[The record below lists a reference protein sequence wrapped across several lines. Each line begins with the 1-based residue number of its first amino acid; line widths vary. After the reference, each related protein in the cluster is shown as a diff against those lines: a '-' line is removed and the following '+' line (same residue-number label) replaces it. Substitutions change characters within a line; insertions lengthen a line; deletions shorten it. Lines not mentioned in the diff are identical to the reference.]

1 MPADLTSAEAA
12 LDAPEFR
19 RVVDL
24 VAERARALD
33 LAEVDLR
40 DDLSELA
47 ELDLFDV
54 EARPLSEVS
63 PLVEALGGESLT
75 VAFGA
80 WAQRMT
86 AEYLRIGADR
96 SDVARELYES
106 VASGARPG
114 VTGMAAAQRQAVGL
128 GDVPMVATPDGDG
141 YILSGPIAW
150 ASNVYEDSVMV
161 LSANTPDHR
170 SLVIVVRASDP
181 GVTIRK
187 APKLLALD
195 ATASTMLQFDDV
207 RVPAERVLG
216 DDLPEFL
223 VNVRPQFLLLQTAFC
238 IGIAGRALKEAE
250 PRLGGLGEFY
260 ATDHAKLVEEHE
272 RLHRLLA
279 DQSADPAGQYMQ
291 DLLQLRLDGVELAV
305 GATRLEM
312 SVSGGMG
319 YAQASAANRRFREA
333 TFLPV
338 QSPTQAQLN
347 WELDRLNEVNSW
359 GPVI

>member
-1 MPADLTSAEAA
+1 
-12 LDAPEFR
+12 
-19 RVVDL
+19 
-24 VAERARALD
+24 
-33 LAEVDLR
+33 
-40 DDLSELA
+40 
-47 ELDLFDV
+47 
-54 EARPLSEVS
+54 
-63 PLVEALGGESLT
+63 
-75 VAFGA
+75 
-80 WAQRMT
+80 
-86 AEYLRIGADR
+86 
-96 SDVARELYES
+96 
-106 VASGARPG
+106 
-114 VTGMAAAQRQAVGL
+114 
-128 GDVPMVATPDGDG
+128 TPDGDG

-272 RLHRLLA
+272 RLH
-279 DQSADPAGQYMQ
+279 
-291 DLLQLRLDGVELAV
+291 
-305 GATRLEM
+305 
-312 SVSGGMG
+312 
-319 YAQASAANRRFREA
+319 
-333 TFLPV
+333 
-338 QSPTQAQLN
+338 
-347 WELDRLNEVNSW
+347 
-359 GPVI
+359 